1 MTQASSA
8 QDASAQ
14 NATKLTS
21 VLSQLR
27 QVLGE
32 MADIKTIGYTLTP
45 NYTYPSGGAPPIL
58 NGYTASNIVEVTTTD
73 LTIVGKVID
82 TAAQAGANSI
92 QSLQFGLK
100 DDQPARKQALQAASQ
115 QAKAHA
121 DAMASGV
128 GAHTGAVLA
137 VEEGGSTNITP
148 LAGAAAPS
156 TPTPIQPGAVVVTAS
171 VTLDVE
177 LIQ

>member
-1 MTQASSA
+1 
-8 QDASAQ
+8 
-14 NATKLTS
+14 
-21 VLSQLR
+21 
-27 QVLGE
+27 
-32 MADIKTIGYTLTP
+32 
-45 NYTYPSGGAPPIL
+45 
-58 NGYTASNIVEVTTTD
+58 
-73 LTIVGKVID
+73 VID
-82 TAAQAGANSI
+82 TATQAGANSI

-121 DAMASGV
+121 DAIAAGV

-137 VEEGGSTNITP
+137 VEEGGSSNITP
-148 LAGAAAPS
+148 VLGAATPS
-156 TPTPIQPGAVVVTAS
+156 ATTPVQPGAVVVTAT